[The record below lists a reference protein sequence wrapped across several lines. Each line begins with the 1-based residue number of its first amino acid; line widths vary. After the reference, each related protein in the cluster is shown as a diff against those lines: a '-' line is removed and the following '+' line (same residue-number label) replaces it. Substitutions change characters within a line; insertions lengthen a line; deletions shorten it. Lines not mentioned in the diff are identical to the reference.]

1 MQEDKPNEPPESQFW
16 LESKLGLISQLTSI
30 TKIFD
35 NQDSRKTRLCRARGG
50 EWTPYILGERERAR
64 MWNQI

>member
-50 EWTPYILGERERAR
+50 E
-64 MWNQI
+64 